1 MVDHPVLVASS
12 RRPFHHLLGLTGL
25 SNLADGV
32 LQVGVPLLAVTM
44 TRSPALVS
52 LLSAAATLPWLLLA
66 MHAGVLVDRHDRV
79 RILGVATAAR
89 TLVLA
94 AGVGTAVA
102 GVLTVPVVLAL
113 LLVLG
118 VAEVFADSAA
128 AALVPA
134 VVPRDQLAAAN
145 GRLLGVQQVANAF
158 LGAPLAGVLVGVGS
172 AAVLGLPAALL
183 GIATL
188 LALRGL
194 RGVTAGAV
202 PRRRPPTSM
211 RTELAEGVAFLWR
224 HRVLRPLVLT
234 GTVLNFASAG
244 YFAVFVLWVV
254 GPGSAVGLDA
264 ALYGPLAAALAVGA
278 LVGAAVADRL
288 RRWVGELRLITSVW
302 LLGTVLLVVPVV
314 VPHVAAIAV
323 TFALVGGTTMVGNV
337 VGQTMR
343 QRLVPDGL
351 RGRVAGV
358 SRTLSFGSI
367 PVGAALG
374 GVVGEALGL
383 PAVFLGAVGLSLVL
397 VVWLARTVPGRAVD
411 DEAGTRPEGSADARD
426 ATADTAAGP
435 AADAAA
441 DPALAPAG

>member
-1 MVDHPVLVASS
+1 MVDRPSPAASS
-12 RRPFHHLLGLTGL
+12 RRPFHHLLALTGL

-66 MHAGVLVDRHDRV
+66 MHAGVLVDRHDRA

-89 TLVLA
+89 TVVLA
-94 AGVGTAVA
+94 VGVGAVA
-102 GVLTVPVVLAL
+102 VDLLTIPVMLAL

-128 AALVPA
+128 GALVPT
-134 VVPRDQLAAAN
+134 VVPREQLAAAN
-145 GRLLGVQQVANAF
+145 GRLMGVQQLANAF
-158 LGAPLAGVLVGVGS
+158 LGAPLAGVLVGVGG
-172 AAVLGLPAALL
+172 AAVLGVPAVLL
-183 GIATL
+183 GIATF
-188 LALRGL
+188 LAVRGL
-194 RGVTAGAV
+194 RGATAGV
-202 PRRRPPTSM
+202 VPPRRPTTSM
-211 RTELAEGVAFLWR
+211 RAELAEGVTFLWR

-234 GTVLNFASAG
+234 GTVLNFANAG

-254 GPGSAVGLDA
+254 GPGSAVGLDV

-278 LVGAAVADRL
+278 LAGAAVADRL
-288 RRWVGELRLITSVW
+288 RRRFGELRLITSVW
-302 LLGTVLLVVPVV
+302 LLGTVLLVVPVA

-323 TFALVGGTTMVGNV
+323 TFALVGCTTMVGNV

-351 RGRVAGV
+351 LGRVAGV
-358 SRTLSFGSI
+358 SRTASFGSI
-367 PVGAALG
+367 PLGAALG

-383 PAVFLGAVGLSLVL
+383 PAVFLGAVGLSLVF
-397 VVWLARTVPGRAVD
+397 VVWVARTVPGRAVD
-411 DEAGTRPEGSADARD
+411 DGEHA
-426 ATADTAAGP
+426 ATGAPTAAPAEP
-435 AADAAA
+435 AAVLSAA
-441 DPALAPAG
+441 G